1 MQIEGVTL
9 SPEEAFDLIKRN
21 TEEIV
26 DENELME
33 ILQDG
38 NARAYWGTA
47 PTGRIHIG
55 YLIPMSKIADFLN
68 AGVDFKILLA
78 NLHAHLDDMKSPF
91 ELLEHRTEY
100 YRQVIL
106 GMLEGLGVDQNLVKF
121 VVGTDFELD
130 PKYSLDLLKL
140 SAIVTLNR
148 SKRAGAEVVRTANDP
163 KLGAFIYPLMQS
175 LDVPHLDCNIAFGG
189 IDQRGI
195 YMLGREYLPKIGYQ
209 KPVCVFNPLLPG
221 LTGDK
226 MSASEESTKIDALDS
241 PKSLQKKYSK
251 SFCPERQVEDNPVLV
266 FARTVIFPYLERIG
280 SKFEVKRP
288 EKFGGD
294 VSFENYETLETA
306 YSSGNLHPAD
316 LKKAIGGYLV
326 KILEP
331 VRKRFEANPGLLEKA
346 YPSGK

>member
-1 MQIEGVTL
+1 MTL
-9 SPEEAFDLIKRN
+9 STEEAFDLIKRN

-26 DENELME
+26 DEDELKQ
-33 ILQDG
+33 ILEEG
-38 NARAYWGTA
+38 NPKAYWGTA

-106 GMLEGLGVDQNLVKF
+106 GMLEGLGVDQKKVKF
-121 VVGTDFELD
+121 VIGTDFELD
-130 PKYSLDLLKL
+130 SNYSLDLLKL
-140 SAIVTLNR
+140 SAMVTLNR
-148 SKRAGAEVVRTANDP
+148 SRRAGAEVVRTANDP

-175 LDVPHLDCNIAFGG
+175 LDVPYLDCNIAFGG

-195 YMLGREYLPKIGYQ
+195 YMLGREYLPKIGYS

-221 LTGDK
+221 LTGEK
-226 MSASEESTKIDALDS
+226 MSASEESTKIDALEP
-241 PKSLQKKYSK
+241 PKSLRKKYSK
-251 SFCPERQVEDNPVLV
+251 SFCPEKKVDDNPVLF
-266 FARTVIFPYLERIG
+266 FAKTVIFPYLERIN
-280 SKFEVKRP
+280 SPFEVKRP

-294 VSFENYETLETA
+294 VSFGSYMDLENAYE
-306 YSSGNLHPAD
+306 SGALHPAD
-316 LKKAIGGYLV
+316 LKKSIGDYLV
-326 KILEP
+326 TILDP
-331 VRKRFEANPGLLEKA
+331 VRKRFEKTPDLLQKA
-346 YPSGK
+346 YPPAK